1 MRLFNILKSVLQK
14 PRNDNYSNVV
24 NADDEQELHKC
35 FVKAKLTKTEFEI
48 LAEYYYKGITSYTGI
63 FENVYN
69 NQTSKMMRLIRDASQ
84 KAKSGCVIEDTYI
97 HFYSDS
103 RHFIE
108 IPFEIFA
115 NKRNLPINIRN
126 TKEWNKRNIL
136 RILKLYPEYIKFE
149 NELIKENI
157 LEGI

>member
-24 NADDEQELHKC
+24 NVDDEQELHKC
-35 FVKAKLTKTEFEI
+35 FVKAKLTKDEFEI

-63 FENVYN
+63 FEYVYN
-69 NQTSKMMRLIRDASQ
+69 NRIAKIMRVIRDTKQ
-84 KAKSGCVIEDTYI
+84 KARMGCVIEDTFI

-103 RHFIE
+103 KHFIE
-108 IPFEIFA
+108 IPVEIFA

-149 NELIKENI
+149 NDLLKETISVGN
-157 LEGI
+157 